1 MTTSNLFNLEGKTA
15 LVTGA
20 GSGIGQE
27 IAKTSSDQAL
37 EANNK
42 LLSQSRSLPCPST
55 TP

>member
-27 IAKTSSDQAL
+27 IAKTLYGVLKILIMDSLQL
-37 EANNK
+37 IY
-42 LLSQSRSLPCPST
+42 LSIMQV
-55 TP
+55 